1 MFLLQ
6 KNDNLKSLKKK
17 NSKCFPTYICTYPLF
32 KLWVEEGS
40 NQLFFS
46 MALYHVNIWLLFN
59 AMWAIFQFYHGENKV
74 HFDELMMMSVLAL
87 DRHA

>member
-6 KNDNLKSLKKK
+6 KKMTIWNLCRKKIANASL
-17 NSKCFPTYICTYPLF
+17 PTYPLF

-59 AMWAIFQFYHGENKV
+59 AMWAIFQFYHGKNKV

-87 DRHA
+87 DRHT